1 MKLPTIPTP
10 EELLDKGF
18 KRGKKAADL
27 KRSER
32 MPKHIKGKK
41 VEEVRVV
48 TSCQVIKAKLKSIID
63 STPEIEELPMF
74 YQDYI
79 DITVGLSPSLKRII
93 LQELENLLLKR
104 QQALEKRH
112 MEEFPL
118 LLKRYPRIWTFW
130 TLQRII

>member
-79 DITVGLSPSLKRII
+79 DITV
-93 LQELENLLLKR
+93 
-104 QQALEKRH
+104 
-112 MEEFPL
+112 EFPL

>member
-79 DITVGLSPSLKRII
+79 DITVGVDDFK
-93 LQELENLLLKR
+93 
-104 QQALEKRH
+104 QALGALNWAFGIITKLEKD
-112 MEEFPL
+112 
-118 LLKRYPRIWTFW
+118 YSARI
-130 TLQRII
+130 RK

>member
-79 DITVGLSPSLKRII
+79 DITVGVDDFK
-93 LQELENLLLKR
+93 
-104 QQALEKRH
+104 QALGALN
-112 MEEFPL
+112 FPTRFWFWINFCYGGIC
-118 LLKRYPRIWTFW
+118 KKKTFLFP
-130 TLQRII
+130 TRTVVPL